1 LLRAQRA
8 LSTALSRRVRGPKLA
23 VDDFAAAGA
32 AGGAGPARLL
42 SWPAQAVYAYAYAQ
56 GSRGFTDDEMM
67 AYFRSHR
74 STYRSRRSELTR
86 AGLIMDTGRTRI
98 LPTRRSAIIWA
109 IVDPKEVY
117 P

>member
-1 LLRAQRA
+1 M
-8 LSTALSRRVRGPKLA
+8 TAGGYVLYRRGDPATSR
-23 VDDFAAAGA
+23 AAAQA
-32 AGGAGPARLL
+32 ILAQLPTLQ
-42 SWPAQAVYAYAYAQ
+42 QAVYAYAYAQ
-56 GSRGFTDDEMM
+56 GSHGFTDDEMM

-109 IVDPKEVY
+109 ITPPEY
-117 P
+117 IA

>member
-1 LLRAQRA
+1 M
-8 LSTALSRRVRGPKLA
+8 TAGGYVLYRRGDPATSR
-23 VDDFAAAGA
+23 AAAQA
-32 AGGAGPARLL
+32 ILAQLPILQ
-42 SWPAQAVYAYAYAQ
+42 QAVYAYAYAQ
-56 GSRGFTDDEMM
+56 GSHGFTDDEMM
-67 AYFRSHR
+67 AHFQSAR

-109 IVDPKEVY
+109 IVDPQEVY